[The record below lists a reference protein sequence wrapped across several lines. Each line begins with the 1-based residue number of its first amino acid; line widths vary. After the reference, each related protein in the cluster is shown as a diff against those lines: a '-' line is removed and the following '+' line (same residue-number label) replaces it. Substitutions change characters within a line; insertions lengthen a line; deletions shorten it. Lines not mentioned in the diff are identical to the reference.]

1 MDKKVYDAYVAILK
15 TELVPA
21 LGCTEPIAIAF
32 AAAKARDVLGS
43 FPEKIQVDA
52 SGNIVKNV
60 QGVTVPNSGGLKG
73 IDVAA
78 TLGAI
83 GGDAESGLEAL
94 SKITEEQ
101 IKKTKQLVDS
111 GFCTCSLVD
120 GKDNLYIRVTAKSG
134 GDTAVVVVSEKHTN
148 IVYVEK
154 NGKVLIDVKS
164 ADTKNDAGNEANKSL
179 LSVRDII
186 RFADEVNIDDVRAVI
201 ERQIEYNTAISKEG
215 LAREYGARIGRTL
228 EKLYDKNDVRVRAR
242 AAAAAGSDAR
252 MSGCPLPVVINSG
265 SGNQGMTVS
274 LPVIEYAKE
283 WNVPH
288 DKLIRALVLANLIA
302 LLQKRYIGSLSAFC
316 GAVCAATGAGCGITY
331 LHGGDEDAVART
343 ITNTLADVG
352 GIVCDGAKPSCAA
365 KIASA
370 VDAAI
375 LGFEL
380 GSHEGVAFKSGEGLV
395 KESAEDTI
403 RSFGRMGREGMRSTD
418 IEILH
423 IMLEK

>member
-43 FPEKIQVDA
+43 FPETIRVEA

-78 TLGAI
+78 TLGAV
-83 GGDAESGLEAL
+83 GGDAEIGLEVL

-101 IKKTKQLVDS
+101 IKKTKELVDS

-134 GDTAVVVVSEKHTN
+134 EDTAVVVVSEKHTN
-148 IVYVEK
+148 IAYVEK

-164 ADTKNDAGNEANKSL
+164 TGVKTDAGNEANKSL

-215 LAREYGARIGRTL
+215 LAREYGAKVGRTL

-380 GSHEGVAFKSGEGLV
+380 GSREGVAFKSGEGLV
-395 KESAEDTI
+395 KKSAEDTI

-418 IEILH
+418 TEILH

>member
-32 AAAKARDVLGS
+32 AAAKVRDVLGS
-43 FPEKIQVDA
+43 FPETIRVEA

-78 TLGAI
+78 TLGAV
-83 GGDAESGLEAL
+83 GGDAEIGLEVL

-134 GDTAVVVVSEKHTN
+134 EDTAVVVVSEKHTN
-148 IVYVEK
+148 IAYVEK

-164 ADTKNDAGNEANKSL
+164 TGVKTDAGNEANKSL

-380 GSHEGVAFKSGEGLV
+380 GSREGIAFKSGEGLV
-395 KESAEDTI
+395 KKSAEDTI
-403 RSFGRMGREGMRSTD
+403 RSFGRMGRDGMRSTD
-418 IEILH
+418 TEILH

>member
-78 TLGAI
+78 TLGAV

-154 NGKVLIDVKS
+154 NGEIIVDKKAPGV
-164 ADTKNDAGNEANKSL
+164 KNDAGNEANKSL

-403 RSFGRMGREGMRSTD
+403 RSFGRMGRDGMRSTD
-418 IEILH
+418 TEILH

>member
-43 FPEKIQVDA
+43 FPETIRVEA

-78 TLGAI
+78 TLGAV
-83 GGDAESGLEAL
+83 GGDAEIGLEVL

-101 IKKTKQLVDS
+101 IKKTKELVDS

-134 GDTAVVVVSEKHTN
+134 ENTAVVVVSEKHTN
-148 IVYVEK
+148 IAYVEK
-154 NGKVLIDVKS
+154 NGNVLIDVKS
-164 ADTKNDAGNEANKSL
+164 TGVKNDAGNEANKSL

-186 RFADEVNIDDVRAVI
+186 RFADEVNIDDVRVVI

-215 LAREYGARIGRTL
+215 LAREYGAKVGRTL

-380 GSHEGVAFKSGEGLV
+380 GSREGIAFKSGEGLV
-395 KESAEDTI
+395 KKSAEDTI
-403 RSFGRMGREGMRSTD
+403 RSFGRMGRDGMRSTD
-418 IEILH
+418 TEILH

>member
-1 MDKKVYDAYVAILK
+1 MDKKIYDAYVAILK

-43 FPEKIQVDA
+43 FPETIRVEA

-78 TLGAI
+78 TLGAV
-83 GGDAESGLEAL
+83 GGDAEIGLEAL

-101 IKKTKQLVDS
+101 IKKAKQLVDS

-120 GKDNLYIRVTAKSG
+120 GKDNLYIRVTVKSG
-134 GDTAVVVVSEKHTN
+134 EDTAVVVVSEKHTN
-148 IVYVEK
+148 ITYIEK
-154 NGKVLIDVKS
+154 NGNVLIDVKS
-164 ADTKNDAGNEANKSL
+164 TGVKNDAGNEANKSL

-215 LAREYGARIGRTL
+215 LAREYGAKVGRTL

-380 GSHEGVAFKSGEGLV
+380 GSREGVAFKSGEGLV
-395 KESAEDTI
+395 KKSAEDTI

-418 IEILH
+418 TEILH

>member
-78 TLGAI
+78 TLGAV

-154 NGKVLIDVKS
+154 NGEIIVDKKAPGVKS
-164 ADTKNDAGNEANKSL
+164 DAGNEANKSL

-343 ITNTLADVG
+343 ITNTLGDVG
-352 GIVCDGAKPSCAA
+352 GIDQDSRIFGEPGQPAA
-365 KIASA
+365 VLI
-370 VDAAI
+370 VMQ
-375 LGFEL
+375 L
-380 GSHEGVAFKSGEGLV
+380 
-395 KESAEDTI
+395 
-403 RSFGRMGREGMRSTD
+403 
-418 IEILH
+418 LH
-423 IMLEK
+423 H

>member
-78 TLGAI
+78 TLGAV

-154 NGKVLIDVKS
+154 NGEIIVDKKAPGV
-164 ADTKNDAGNEANKSL
+164 KNDAGNEANKSL

-215 LAREYGARIGRTL
+215 LAREYGAKVGRTL

-403 RSFGRMGREGMRSTD
+403 RSFGRMGRDGMRSTD
-418 IEILH
+418 TEILH

>member
-32 AAAKARDVLGS
+32 AAAKVRDVLGS
-43 FPEKIQVDA
+43 FPETIRVEA

-78 TLGAI
+78 TLGAV
-83 GGDAESGLEAL
+83 GGDAEIGLEVL

-101 IKKTKQLVDS
+101 IKKTKELVDS

-134 GDTAVVVVSEKHTN
+134 EDTAVVVVSEKHTN
-148 IVYVEK
+148 IAYVEK

-164 ADTKNDAGNEANKSL
+164 TGVKTDAGNEANKSL

-215 LAREYGARIGRTL
+215 LAREYGAKVGRTL

-380 GSHEGVAFKSGEGLV
+380 GSREGVAFKSGEGLV
-395 KESAEDTI
+395 KKSAEDTI

-418 IEILH
+418 TEILH

>member
-43 FPEKIQVDA
+43 FPETIRVEA

-78 TLGAI
+78 TLGAV
-83 GGDAESGLEAL
+83 GGDAEIGLEVL

-101 IKKTKQLVDS
+101 IKKTKELVDS

-134 GDTAVVVVSEKHTN
+134 EDTAVVVVSEKHTN

-215 LAREYGARIGRTL
+215 LAREYGAKVGRTL

-418 IEILH
+418 TEILH

>member
-78 TLGAI
+78 TLGAV

-403 RSFGRMGREGMRSTD
+403 RSFGRMGRDGMRSTD
-418 IEILH
+418 TEILH

>member
-43 FPEKIQVDA
+43 FPETIRVEA

-78 TLGAI
+78 TLGAV
-83 GGDAESGLEAL
+83 GGDAEIGLEVL

-120 GKDNLYIRVTAKSG
+120 GKDKLYIRVTAKSG
-134 GDTAVVVVSEKHTN
+134 EDTAVVVVSEKHTN
-148 IVYVEK
+148 IAYVEK
-154 NGKVLIDVKS
+154 NGNVLIDVKS
-164 ADTKNDAGNEANKSL
+164 TGVKNDAGNEANKSL

-215 LAREYGARIGRTL
+215 LAREYGAKVGRTL

-380 GSHEGVAFKSGEGLV
+380 GSREGIAFKSGEGLV
-395 KESAEDTI
+395 KKSAEDTI
-403 RSFGRMGREGMRSTD
+403 RSFGRMGRDGMRSTD
-418 IEILH
+418 TEILH

>member
-32 AAAKARDVLGS
+32 AAAKVRDVLGS
-43 FPEKIQVDA
+43 FPETIRVEA

-78 TLGAI
+78 TLGAV
-83 GGDAESGLEAL
+83 GGDAEIGLEVL

-101 IKKTKQLVDS
+101 IKKTKELVDS

-134 GDTAVVVVSEKHTN
+134 EDTAVVVVSEKHTN
-148 IVYVEK
+148 IAYVEK

-164 ADTKNDAGNEANKSL
+164 TGVKTDAGNEANKSL

-215 LAREYGARIGRTL
+215 LAREYGAKVGRTL

-403 RSFGRMGREGMRSTD
+403 RSFGRMGRDGMRSTD
-418 IEILH
+418 TEILH

>member
-1 MDKKVYDAYVAILK
+1 MDKKIYDAYVAILK

-43 FPEKIQVDA
+43 FPETIRVEA

-78 TLGAI
+78 TLGAV
-83 GGDAESGLEAL
+83 GGDAEIGLEAL

-101 IKKTKQLVDS
+101 IKKAKQLVDS

-134 GDTAVVVVSEKHTN
+134 EDTAVVVVSEKHTN
-148 IVYVEK
+148 ITYIEK

-164 ADTKNDAGNEANKSL
+164 TGVKNDAGNEANKSL

-215 LAREYGARIGRTL
+215 LAREYGAKIGRTL

-418 IEILH
+418 TEILH

>member
-1 MDKKVYDAYVAILK
+1 MDKKIYDAYVAILK

-32 AAAKARDVLGS
+32 AAAKARAVLGS
-43 FPEKIQVDA
+43 FPETIRVEA

-78 TLGAI
+78 TLGAV
-83 GGDAESGLEAL
+83 GGDAEIGLEAL

-101 IKKTKQLVDS
+101 IKKAKQLVDS

-120 GKDNLYIRVTAKSG
+120 GKDNLYIRVTVKSG
-134 GDTAVVVVSEKHTN
+134 EDTAVVVVSEKHTN
-148 IVYVEK
+148 ITYIEK
-154 NGKVLIDVKS
+154 NGNVLIDVKS
-164 ADTKNDAGNEANKSL
+164 TGVKNDAGNEANKSL

-215 LAREYGARIGRTL
+215 LAREYGAKIGRTL

-418 IEILH
+418 TEILH

>member
-43 FPEKIQVDA
+43 FPETIRVEA

-78 TLGAI
+78 TLGAV
-83 GGDAESGLEAL
+83 GGDAEIGLEVL

-101 IKKTKQLVDS
+101 IKKTKELVDS

-134 GDTAVVVVSEKHTN
+134 EDTAVVVVSEKHTN
-148 IVYVEK
+148 ITYIEK

-164 ADTKNDAGNEANKSL
+164 TGVKTDAGNEANKSL

-215 LAREYGARIGRTL
+215 LAREYGAKVGRTL

-418 IEILH
+418 TEILH

>member
-32 AAAKARDVLGS
+32 AAAKVRDVLGS
-43 FPEKIQVDA
+43 FPETIRVEA

-78 TLGAI
+78 TIGAV
-83 GGDAESGLEAL
+83 GGDAEIGLEVL

-134 GDTAVVVVSEKHTN
+134 EDTAVVVVSEKHTN
-148 IVYVEK
+148 IAYVEK

-164 ADTKNDAGNEANKSL
+164 TGVKTDAGNEANKSL

-215 LAREYGARIGRTL
+215 LAREYGAKVGRTL

-380 GSHEGVAFKSGEGLV
+380 GSREGIAFKSGEGLV
-395 KESAEDTI
+395 KKSAEDTI
-403 RSFGRMGREGMRSTD
+403 RSFGRMGRDGMRSTD
-418 IEILH
+418 TEILH

>member
-78 TLGAI
+78 TLGAV

-111 GFCTCSLVD
+111 GFCTCRLVD

-134 GDTAVVVVSEKHTN
+134 EDTAVVVVSEKHTN

-403 RSFGRMGREGMRSTD
+403 RSFGRMGRDGMRSTD
-418 IEILH
+418 TEILH

>member
-43 FPEKIQVDA
+43 FPETIRVEA

-78 TLGAI
+78 TLGAV
-83 GGDAESGLEAL
+83 GGDAEIGLEVL

-101 IKKTKQLVDS
+101 IKKTKELVDS

-134 GDTAVVVVSEKHTN
+134 EDTAVVVVSEKHTN
-148 IVYVEK
+148 IAYVEK
-154 NGKVLIDVKS
+154 NGNVLIDVKS
-164 ADTKNDAGNEANKSL
+164 TGVKNDAGNEANKSL

-186 RFADEVNIDDVRAVI
+186 RFADEVNIDDVHAVI

-215 LAREYGARIGRTL
+215 LAREYGAKVGRTL

-380 GSHEGVAFKSGEGLV
+380 GSREGVAFKSGEGLV
-395 KESAEDTI
+395 KKSAEDTI
-403 RSFGRMGREGMRSTD
+403 RSFGRMGRDGMRSTD
-418 IEILH
+418 TEILH

>member
-32 AAAKARDVLGS
+32 AAAKARDILGS
-43 FPEKIQVDA
+43 FPEKIRVDA

-73 IDVAA
+73 VDVAA
-78 TLGAI
+78 TLGAV
-83 GGDAESGLEAL
+83 GGDAESGLEVLAG
-94 SKITEEQ
+94 ITEAHIEKSKRL
-101 IKKTKQLVDS
+101 IDS

-120 GKDNLYIRVTAKSG
+120 GKDNLYIRVTATSG
-134 GDTAVVVVSEKHTN
+134 KDTAVVVVSEKHTN
-148 IVYVEK
+148 IVYIEK
-154 NGKVLIDVKS
+154 NGKTLIDVKS
-164 ADTKNDAGNEANKSL
+164 SGVKNDTGNEVNKSL

-215 LAREYGARIGRTL
+215 LTHEYGARIGRTL

-288 DKLIRALVLANLIA
+288 DTLIRALVLANLIA

-395 KESAEDTI
+395 KKSAEDTI
-403 RSFGRMGREGMRSTD
+403 RSFGRMGRDGMRSTD
-418 IEILH
+418 TEILH

>member
-1 MDKKVYDAYVAILK
+1 MDKKIYDAYVAILK

-43 FPEKIQVDA
+43 FPETIRVEA

-78 TLGAI
+78 TLGAV
-83 GGDAESGLEAL
+83 GGDAEIGLEAL

-101 IKKTKQLVDS
+101 IKKAKQLVDS

-134 GDTAVVVVSEKHTN
+134 EDTAVVVVSEKHTN
-148 IVYVEK
+148 ITYIEK
-154 NGKVLIDVKS
+154 NGEIIVDKKAPGVK
-164 ADTKNDAGNEANKSL
+164 TDAGNEANKSL

-201 ERQIEYNTAISKEG
+201 ERQIEYNIAISKEG
-215 LAREYGARIGRTL
+215 LTHEYGARIGRTL

-418 IEILH
+418 TEILH

>member
-164 ADTKNDAGNEANKSL
+164 TGVKNDAGNEANKSL

-403 RSFGRMGREGMRSTD
+403 RSFGRMGRDGMRSTD
-418 IEILH
+418 TEILH

>member
-43 FPEKIQVDA
+43 FPETIRVEA

-78 TLGAI
+78 TLGAV
-83 GGDAESGLEAL
+83 GGDAEIGLEVL

-101 IKKTKQLVDS
+101 IKKTKELVDS

-120 GKDNLYIRVTAKSG
+120 GKDNLYIRVTAKRG
-134 GDTAVVVVSEKHTN
+134 EDTAVVVVSEKHTN
-148 IVYVEK
+148 IAYVEK

-164 ADTKNDAGNEANKSL
+164 TGVKNDAGNEANKSL

-215 LAREYGARIGRTL
+215 LAREYGAKVGRTL

-418 IEILH
+418 TEILH

>member
-1 MDKKVYDAYVAILK
+1 MDKKIYDAYVAILK

-43 FPEKIQVDA
+43 FPETIRVEA

-78 TLGAI
+78 TLGAV
-83 GGDAESGLEAL
+83 GGDAEIGLEAL

-101 IKKTKQLVDS
+101 IKKAKQLVDS

-134 GDTAVVVVSEKHTN
+134 EDTAVVVVSEKHTN
-148 IVYVEK
+148 ITYIEK
-154 NGKVLIDVKS
+154 NGNVLIDVKS
-164 ADTKNDAGNEANKSL
+164 TGVKNDAGNEANKSL

-215 LAREYGARIGRTL
+215 LAREYGAKIGRTL

-418 IEILH
+418 TEILH

>member
-78 TLGAI
+78 TLGAV

-154 NGKVLIDVKS
+154 NGKILIDVKS

-403 RSFGRMGREGMRSTD
+403 RSFGRMGRDGMRSTD
-418 IEILH
+418 TEILH

>member
-43 FPEKIQVDA
+43 FPETIRVEA

-78 TLGAI
+78 TLGAV
-83 GGDAESGLEAL
+83 GGDAEIGLEVL

-134 GDTAVVVVSEKHTN
+134 EDTAVVVVSEKHTN
-148 IVYVEK
+148 IAYVEK
-154 NGKVLIDVKS
+154 NGNVLIDVKS
-164 ADTKNDAGNEANKSL
+164 TGVKNDAGNEANKSL

-215 LAREYGARIGRTL
+215 LAREYGAKVGRTL

-380 GSHEGVAFKSGEGLV
+380 GSREGIAFKSGEGLV
-395 KESAEDTI
+395 KKSAEDTI
-403 RSFGRMGREGMRSTD
+403 RSFGRMGRDGMRSTD
-418 IEILH
+418 TEILH

>member
-43 FPEKIQVDA
+43 FPETIRVEA

-78 TLGAI
+78 TLGAV
-83 GGDAESGLEAL
+83 GGDAEIGLEVL

-101 IKKTKQLVDS
+101 IKKTKDLVDS

-134 GDTAVVVVSEKHTN
+134 EDTAVVVVSEKHTN
-148 IVYVEK
+148 IAYVEK

-164 ADTKNDAGNEANKSL
+164 TGVKTDAGNEANKSL

-215 LAREYGARIGRTL
+215 LAREYGAKVGRTL

-380 GSHEGVAFKSGEGLV
+380 GSREGIAFKSGEGLV
-395 KESAEDTI
+395 KKSAEDTI
-403 RSFGRMGREGMRSTD
+403 RSFGRMGRDGMRSTD
-418 IEILH
+418 TEILH

>member
-32 AAAKARDVLGS
+32 AAAKVRDVLGS
-43 FPEKIQVDA
+43 FPETIRVEA

-78 TLGAI
+78 TLGAV
-83 GGDAESGLEAL
+83 GGDAEIGLEVL

-134 GDTAVVVVSEKHTN
+134 EDTAVVVVSEKHTN

-164 ADTKNDAGNEANKSL
+164 TGVKTDAGNEANKSL

-403 RSFGRMGREGMRSTD
+403 RSFGRMGRDGMRSTD
-418 IEILH
+418 TEILH

>member
-1 MDKKVYDAYVAILK
+1 MDKKVYGAYVAILK

-43 FPEKIQVDA
+43 FPETIRVEA

-78 TLGAI
+78 TLGAV
-83 GGDAESGLEAL
+83 GGDAEIGLEVL

-134 GDTAVVVVSEKHTN
+134 EDTAVVVVSEKHTN

-164 ADTKNDAGNEANKSL
+164 TGVKTDAGNEANKSL

-215 LAREYGARIGRTL
+215 LAREYGAKVGRTL

-380 GSHEGVAFKSGEGLV
+380 GSREGIAFKSGEGLV
-395 KESAEDTI
+395 KKSAEDTI
-403 RSFGRMGREGMRSTD
+403 RSFGRMGRDGMRSTD
-418 IEILH
+418 TEILH

>member
-1 MDKKVYDAYVAILK
+1 MDKKIYDAYVAILK

-43 FPEKIQVDA
+43 FPETIRVEA

-78 TLGAI
+78 TLGAV
-83 GGDAESGLEAL
+83 GGDAEIGLEAL

-101 IKKTKQLVDS
+101 IKKAKQLVDS

-134 GDTAVVVVSEKHTN
+134 EDTAVVVVSEKHTN
-148 IVYVEK
+148 ITYIEK
-154 NGKVLIDVKS
+154 NGNVLIDVKS
-164 ADTKNDAGNEANKSL
+164 TGVKNDAGNEANKSL

-215 LAREYGARIGRTL
+215 LAREYGAKIGRTL

-403 RSFGRMGREGMRSTD
+403 RSFGRVGREGMRSTD
-418 IEILH
+418 TEILH

>member
-78 TLGAI
+78 TLGAV

>member
-43 FPEKIQVDA
+43 FPETVRVEA

-78 TLGAI
+78 TLGAV
-83 GGDAESGLEAL
+83 GGDAEIGLEVL

-101 IKKTKQLVDS
+101 IKKTKELVDS

-134 GDTAVVVVSEKHTN
+134 EDTAVVVVSEKHTN
-148 IVYVEK
+148 IAYVEK

-164 ADTKNDAGNEANKSL
+164 TGVKTDAGNEANKSL

-215 LAREYGARIGRTL
+215 LAREYGAKVGRTL

-380 GSHEGVAFKSGEGLV
+380 GSREGIAFKSGEGLV
-395 KESAEDTI
+395 KKSAEDTI
-403 RSFGRMGREGMRSTD
+403 RSFGRMGRDGMRSTD
-418 IEILH
+418 TEILH

>member
-43 FPEKIQVDA
+43 FPETIRVEA

-78 TLGAI
+78 TLGAV
-83 GGDAESGLEAL
+83 GGDAEIGLEVL

-101 IKKTKQLVDS
+101 IKKTKELVDS

-134 GDTAVVVVSEKHTN
+134 EDTAVVVVSEKHTN
-148 IVYVEK
+148 IAYVEK
-154 NGKVLIDVKS
+154 NEKVLIDVKS
-164 ADTKNDAGNEANKSL
+164 TGVKTDAGNEANKSL

-215 LAREYGARIGRTL
+215 LAREYGAKVGRTL

-380 GSHEGVAFKSGEGLV
+380 GSREGIAFKSGEGLV
-395 KESAEDTI
+395 KKSAEDTI
-403 RSFGRMGREGMRSTD
+403 RSFGRMGRDGMRSTD
-418 IEILH
+418 TEILH

>member
-32 AAAKARDVLGS
+32 AAAKARDILGS
-43 FPEKIQVDA
+43 FPETIRVEA

-73 IDVAA
+73 VDVAA
-78 TLGAI
+78 TLGAV
-83 GGDAESGLEAL
+83 GGDAESGLEVLAG
-94 SKITEEQ
+94 ITEAHIEKSKRL
-101 IKKTKQLVDS
+101 IDS

-120 GKDNLYIRVTAKSG
+120 GKDNLYIRVTATSG
-134 GDTAVVVVSEKHTN
+134 KDTAVVVVSEKHTN
-148 IVYVEK
+148 IVYIEK
-154 NGKVLIDVKS
+154 NGKTLIDVKS
-164 ADTKNDAGNEANKSL
+164 SGVKNDTGNEANKSL

-215 LAREYGARIGRTL
+215 LTHEYGARIGRTL

-283 WNVPH
+283 WHVPH
-288 DKLIRALVLANLIA
+288 DTLIRALVLANLIA

-395 KESAEDTI
+395 KKSAEDTI
-403 RSFGRMGREGMRSTD
+403 RSFGRMGRDGMRSTD
-418 IEILH
+418 TEILH

>member
-43 FPEKIQVDA
+43 FPETIRVEA

-78 TLGAI
+78 TLGAV
-83 GGDAESGLEAL
+83 GGDAEIGLEVL

-101 IKKTKQLVDS
+101 IKKTKELVDS

-134 GDTAVVVVSEKHTN
+134 EDTAVVVVSEKHTN
-148 IVYVEK
+148 IAYVEK

-164 ADTKNDAGNEANKSL
+164 TGVKTDAGNEANKSL

-186 RFADEVNIDDVRAVI
+186 HFADEVNIDDVRAVI

-215 LAREYGARIGRTL
+215 LAREYGAKVGRTL

-302 LLQKRYIGSLSAFC
+302 LLQKR
-316 GAVCAATGAGCGITY
+316 
-331 LHGGDEDAVART
+331 
-343 ITNTLADVG
+343 
-352 GIVCDGAKPSCAA
+352 
-365 KIASA
+365 
-370 VDAAI
+370 
-375 LGFEL
+375 
-380 GSHEGVAFKSGEGLV
+380 
-395 KESAEDTI
+395 
-403 RSFGRMGREGMRSTD
+403 
-418 IEILH
+418 
-423 IMLEK
+423 

>member
-78 TLGAI
+78 TLGAV

-134 GDTAVVVVSEKHTN
+134 GNTAVVVVSEKHTN

-418 IEILH
+418 TEILH

>member
-32 AAAKARDVLGS
+32 AAAKVRDVLGS
-43 FPEKIQVDA
+43 FPETIRVEA

-78 TLGAI
+78 TLGAV
-83 GGDAESGLEAL
+83 GGDAEIGLEVL

-101 IKKTKQLVDS
+101 IKKTKELVDS

-134 GDTAVVVVSEKHTN
+134 EDTAVVVVSEKHTN

-215 LAREYGARIGRTL
+215 LAREYGAKIGRTL

-395 KESAEDTI
+395 KKSAEDTI
-403 RSFGRMGREGMRSTD
+403 RSFGRMGRDGMRSTD
-418 IEILH
+418 TEILH